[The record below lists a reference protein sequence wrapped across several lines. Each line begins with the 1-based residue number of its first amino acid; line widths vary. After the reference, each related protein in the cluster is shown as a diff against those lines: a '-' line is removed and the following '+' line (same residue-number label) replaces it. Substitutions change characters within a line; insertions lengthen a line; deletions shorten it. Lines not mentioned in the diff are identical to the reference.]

1 MRRTKHVGGLFVL
14 ALVMGATVPTAS
26 AQSPATAENGAANLD
41 ARIAALVGRPNGL
54 TADEVARRA
63 VATSAELR
71 AREHAVEA
79 AASEVDQ
86 ALVAW
91 IPRLTATARY
101 TRLSDIDQG
110 AAGNVVVAP
119 TAPVGLL
126 APGTPLASAPLAFP
140 VILNQYLIQGSLM
153 VPVSDYLLR
162 TSQRYAGASR
172 GKRAA
177 ELQTR
182 AGRLETAT
190 NAKLAYYGW
199 VRARLQQ
206 LVAEQSVEQG
216 KAHLQVAQAALEAKH
231 IARVDLLR
239 VEAQLAK
246 AELLVERADSMT
258 ELSEDRLRTL
268 MHEPDATQYSV
279 GEDLTEPVSTAS
291 QASVSALHAEAL
303 RRRPEIRALD
313 ETAWSLKE
321 QGKVARAGA
330 MPRLDG
336 FANAYYA
343 NPNQRFFPQ
352 EEKFHFTW
360 DAGVQLS
367 WTPNDLATAT
377 AVAHGI
383 DAKRAE
389 IESQRAALGDAL
401 RAEVHDA
408 WQQMKDARAAVRT
421 GQRSL
426 TAAEEE
432 YRVRFELFQA
442 GDATGAELTDAET
455 ELLRARLEQ
464 VNARVDVV
472 VARVRLEH
480 ATGRDSR

>member
-1 MRRTKHVGGLFVL
+1 M
-14 ALVMGATVPTAS
+14 
-26 AQSPATAENGAANLD
+26 
-41 ARIAALVGRPNGL
+41 
-54 TADEVARRA
+54 
-63 VATSAELR
+63 
-71 AREHAVEA
+71 
-79 AASEVDQ
+79 
-86 ALVAW
+86 
-91 IPRLTATARY
+91 
-101 TRLSDIDQG
+101 
-110 AAGNVVVAP
+110 
-119 TAPVGLL
+119 
-126 APGTPLASAPLAFP
+126 
-140 VILNQYLIQGSLM
+140 
-153 VPVSDYLLR
+153 
-162 TSQRYAGASR
+162 
-172 GKRAA
+172 
-177 ELQTR
+177 
-182 AGRLETAT
+182 
-190 NAKLAYYGW
+190 
-199 VRARLQQ
+199 
-206 LVAEQSVEQG
+206 EQG
-216 KAHLQVAQAALEAKH
+216 RAHLQVAQAALEAKH

-268 MHEPDATQYSV
+268 MHEPDGTQYSV

-291 QASVSALHAEAL
+291 EASVSALHAEAL

-367 WTPNDLATAT
+367 WTPNDVATAT

-389 IESQRAALGDAL
+389 IESQRSALGDAL

-480 ATGRDSR
+480 ATGRDAKGRGAER